1 MAKFTVTRDGHLEKK
16 KTYIVVF
23 TWFFALLC
31 SAYEASSWEHHLTTT
46 TQHLHQTQHT
56 TQNHTM
62 SDTYVNTVAGVTGFL
77 GLKLAVTHLLT
88 IRTRLLTT
96 SFKTAEDSTDIPAPL
111 VALFKVL
118 LGAYGPPQD
127 MARLQG
133 CVSNSLENEPQ
144 LLAMALMLGL
154 SGKANDTDV
163 LLLKVF
169 AAMRFIH
176 FVTYLLAVQPFRA
189 LSFVSGLTVNLFFGA
204 RLTALLL

>member
-1 MAKFTVTRDGHLEKK
+1 MSN
-16 KTYIVVF
+16 TY
-23 TWFFALLC
+23 
-31 SAYEASSWEHHLTTT
+31 
-46 TQHLHQTQHT
+46 
-56 TQNHTM
+56 M
-62 SDTYVNTVAGVTGFL
+62 NTVAGVTGLL

-88 IRTRLLTT
+88 IRTRLLT
-96 SFKTAEDSTDIPAPL
+96 SSYKVGEDSTDIPAPL

-154 SGKANDTDV
+154 SGKANDKDV
-163 LLLKVF
+163 LMLKVF
-169 AAMRFIH
+169 AVMRLIH

-189 LSFVSGLTVNLFFGA
+189 LSYVAGLTVNLCFGA